1 MRSRET
7 TDTNFIDFD
16 FTRPRLEST
25 IYRTGSEHANH
36 YTTDAIHIILN
47 RETSHLN
54 IFFQKDYVTI
64 YISTEHASIQQLH
77 SKLGSC

>member
-1 MRSRET
+1 
-7 TDTNFIDFD
+7 
-16 FTRPRLEST
+16 
-25 IYRTGSEHANH
+25 
-36 YTTDAIHIILN
+36 LN